1 MGGRK
6 VTVRDGGQDRDL
18 QLQRLQDLPWPWQ
31 EVCSWRPEVVH
42 LRHSQDRA
50 LLPHE
55 ARNLTT
61 KWTVQYRRI
70 NKKGSVEQAEKK
82 RRAKKSMVKTREIVG
97 LTAEMLEKKRSA
109 RPAAKDKQRD
119 AALKE
124 LKSRKCQEGCRQEVS
139 SWLAS

>member
-1 MGGRK
+1 MGGSRK
-6 VTVRDGGQDRDL
+6 ESHCSRWWSRPRFATTAASGSTLAMGKYVRGDQKLFTFITAKTERCFL
-18 QLQRLQDLPWPWQ
+18 MKR
-31 EVCSWRPEVVH
+31 
-42 LRHSQDRA
+42 
-50 LLPHE
+50 
-55 ARNLTT
+55 RNLTT

-124 LKSRKCQEGCRQEVS
+124 LKSRKG
-139 SWLAS
+139 AKKK